1 MIRSEDSGTGE
12 QPMSPGSGHLGRS
25 VVLLLFLFCVWLLWS
40 GLYKPLLLGLG
51 ALSCLLTFYITRRMG
66 YVDIDVFALRFS
78 YRLIAYWGWLGKE
91 IVLSSI
97 EVARVVLDP
106 KLPISPQIIEIKSTA
121 DRAVD
126 QAILGNSI
134 TLTPGSLALDVHD
147 GVLKIHTLTGRDAD
161 ALKSGEMDR
170 RVAALRGS

>member
-1 MIRSEDSGTGE
+1 MILRGDSRTDA
-12 QPMSPGSGHLGRS
+12 QPVSPGSGQLGRS
-25 VVLLLFLFCVWLLWS
+25 VLLLLLFFSVWLLWS

-51 ALSCLLTFYITRRMG
+51 ALSCLLTLYITRRMG

-78 YRLIAYWGWLGKE
+78 YRLIGYWGWLGKE
-91 IVLSSI
+91 IVKSSI
-97 EVARVVLDP
+97 GVARVVLDP
-106 KLPISPQIIEIKSTA
+106 KLPISPQVIEIRSTT
-121 DRAVD
+121 DNAVD

-147 GVLKIHTLTGRDAD
+147 GVLKIHTLTERDAD
-161 ALKSGEMDR
+161 ALRSGEMDR